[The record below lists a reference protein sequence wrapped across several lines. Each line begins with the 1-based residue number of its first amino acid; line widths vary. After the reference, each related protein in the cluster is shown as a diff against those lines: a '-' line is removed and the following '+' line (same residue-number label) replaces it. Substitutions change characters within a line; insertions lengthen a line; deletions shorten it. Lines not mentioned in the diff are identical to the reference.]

1 MQTGRIVIYT
11 DVKEVTKENVI
22 SVLRSAILEHDQ
34 NSARIQF
41 LLDYDAGIQPLQRTK
56 KTRTDI
62 DCRCVDNVANEVTE
76 FNLGFK
82 WGNPITF
89 VQNGDESNKNITK
102 AIAELN
108 TCYQSQGYNQK
119 QQELARYI
127 EICGVGY
134 VYIDVNTEYE
144 DGDSYFTYDV
154 LDPRITFVVRSTY
167 YSDRRIILAGTYR
180 KEKNTGK
187 RFYTCFTKD
196 QRFEITDGLKITNG
210 KNEEKNKWG
219 FLERSGEENPLH
231 KIPIVEYVRSYDR
244 MGCFER
250 QISEMD
256 NLNLLVSDFTND
268 VDQNTQ
274 AIWHGNDVEFPKEII
289 EDENGKK
296 VEVTKKPGTN
306 EWILTYTSQD
316 GKQPFI
322 NPLAVQY
329 DYSGMLNNIQ
339 YRRQVILQ
347 KCNVPQRN
355 DNSGGS
361 TGVAMSDATG
371 WSQAETAAAKQQ
383 LITDGCKMEEI
394 KVVLEAIK
402 QSSGIEANNPLLK
415 LRSRDVQPNIKR
427 QKTYEMSTKVNSIAT
442 LISHGFSLEDTIGA
456 IPFFDDPND
465 VVSRSGEMVREY
477 QDSVIKK
484 DTTNQAEG
492 GDGEKEPNKERT
504 MQDLSDQIENSPMID
519 KSRTDR

>member
-167 YSDRRIILAGTYR
+167 YIDIRIILVVTY
-180 KEKNTGK
+180 
-187 RFYTCFTKD
+187 
-196 QRFEITDGLKITNG
+196 
-210 KNEEKNKWG
+210 
-219 FLERSGEENPLH
+219 
-231 KIPIVEYVRSYDR
+231 
-244 MGCFER
+244 
-250 QISEMD
+250 
-256 NLNLLVSDFTND
+256 
-268 VDQNTQ
+268 
-274 AIWHGNDVEFPKEII
+274 
-289 EDENGKK
+289 KK
-296 VEVTKKPGTN
+296 
-306 EWILTYTSQD
+306 
-316 GKQPFI
+316 
-322 NPLAVQY
+322 
-329 DYSGMLNNIQ
+329 
-339 YRRQVILQ
+339 
-347 KCNVPQRN
+347 
-355 DNSGGS
+355 
-361 TGVAMSDATG
+361 
-371 WSQAETAAAKQQ
+371 
-383 LITDGCKMEEI
+383 
-394 KVVLEAIK
+394 
-402 QSSGIEANNPLLK
+402 
-415 LRSRDVQPNIKR
+415 
-427 QKTYEMSTKVNSIAT
+427 
-442 LISHGFSLEDTIGA
+442 
-456 IPFFDDPND
+456 
-465 VVSRSGEMVREY
+465 
-477 QDSVIKK
+477 
-484 DTTNQAEG
+484 
-492 GDGEKEPNKERT
+492 
-504 MQDLSDQIENSPMID
+504 
-519 KSRTDR
+519 